1 MVTIVSK
8 SFDDDQDITFTIGAD
23 ALGLGVGNP
32 IDVPFGMVSRE
43 PQFGYFTQSSISYL
57 LFRVYFNLL
66 FVAGIYVL
74 YTRRQRDGIF

>member
-1 MVTIVSK
+1 MPPPLHCPLSNGSLVENVVTIVSK

-43 PQFGYFTQSSISYL
+43 PHRCPFWHGGSLHY
-57 LFRVYFNLL
+57 
-66 FVAGIYVL
+66 
-74 YTRRQRDGIF
+74 YTNNNMDR